1 MSKSNREIDT
11 LAIIPARGG
20 SKRLPRKNVLPLA
33 GKPLIQWSIDEAI
46 KADSI
51 DLIVVTSD
59 DDEVLGIADEY
70 KSQNVISIKRPP
82 ELSSDIAK
90 SVDAVKHALLQLSKM
105 GIYPNQI
112 LLLQPT
118 SPLRKACDIQGAI
131 DFFENEKAD
140 NVISVCELEHPSAW
154 CGMISEDRVLHGFD
168 LSVSR
173 SQEARKEYRINGAI
187 YVVNRLA
194 FMSKGSMIFEKPK
207 TFVMPQERSIDIDT
221 YFDFKMCEA
230 FMLIE

>member
-1 MSKSNREIDT
+1 M
-11 LAIIPARGG
+11 
-20 SKRLPRKNVLPLA
+20 
-33 GKPLIQWSIDEAI
+33 
-46 KADSI
+46 
-51 DLIVVTSD
+51 IVVTSD

-131 DFFENEKAD
+131 DFENEKAD

-194 FMSKGSMIFEKPK
+194 FMSKGSMILRNQNICYATGK
-207 TFVMPQERSIDIDT
+207 VNR
-221 YFDFKMCEA
+221 YRH
-230 FMLIE
+230 LL